1 MHTSPVSPSRLLNI
15 AAACAAAAGLSM
27 TCATAQAATANDY
40 PAGKPITM
48 VVPYPPGGSN
58 DLFARAVSA
67 KLGPMLHTSVV
78 VENKPGA
85 GGSIGA
91 GYVARAKPDGYTLV
105 AVSSSFT
112 TNAAIQPHL
121 PFDAVKDFTPVGI
134 MAEGPFVVAVKKDS
148 SIHSIA
154 DLVAYAK
161 QHPTELNYASSGPGS
176 SNQFATEM
184 LDTAAGIKMTHVPFR
199 GMGPATTALMA
210 GQVDVL
216 VASGP
221 SLLPAVN
228 SGKVRSLG
236 ITSAK
241 PSAIA
246 PRLKPV
252 ADTVP
257 GYSFSLWWGVLAP
270 ANTPQPI
277 VDRLNQA
284 IKQIVDEPEMK
295 KFFLREGAES
305 ATLSPAQYK
314 QRVQDDIVL
323 WKKVAQQSNITVQ
336 Q

>member
-1 MHTSPVSPSRLLNI
+1 MHKNATLAPMTLKALAV
-15 AAACAAAAGLSM
+15 CAASAGLALACG
-27 TCATAQAATANDY
+27 CATAAQAGDY
-40 PAGKPITM
+40 PAGKPITL

-58 DLFARAVSA
+58 DLFARAVGA
-67 KLGPMLHTSVV
+67 KLGPLLHTSVV

-91 GYVARAKPDGYTLV
+91 GYVARAKPDGYTLT

-112 TNAAIQPHL
+112 TNAAIQPNL
-121 PFDAVKDFTPVGI
+121 PFDAVKDFTPVAI

-148 SIHSIA
+148 PARSIA

-161 QHPTELNYASSGPGS
+161 KHPGELNYASSGPGS

-184 LDTAAGIKMTHVPFR
+184 MDTAAGIKMTHVPFR

-221 SLLPAVN
+221 SLLPAIH

-236 ITSAK
+236 ITSLK

-246 PRLKPV
+246 PDLKPV

-257 GYSFSLWWGVLAP
+257 GYSFNLWWGVLAP
-270 ANTPQPI
+270 AHTPEAI
-277 VDRLNQA
+277 VNRLNAA
-284 IKQIVDEPEMK
+284 IGKIVEEPDMK
-295 KFFLREGAES
+295 KFFIREGAEA
-305 ATLSPAQYK
+305 ATLSAPQYK
-314 QRVQDDIVL
+314 QRVKDDIAL
-323 WKKVAQQSNITVQ
+323 WKKVARESNITVQ
-336 Q
+336 K